1 MDAFLTA
8 LPTILKAMAMGAV
21 PILLAS
27 LGELFSERAGLV
39 NIGLEGLMAVG
50 AFVGFAVAK
59 VSGSLWLGLGAAMA
73 AGVLVNMV
81 YAVCTVSLCS
91 DQTVTGMAVNILAPA
106 IALFGYNL
114 FVGSNPA
121 NATGSQMASVAIPGL
136 SQIPYV
142 GGALFNQTP
151 VAYLAFLL
159 VPFVWWFFRDFRAGL
174 AFRSVGE
181 NPHAAE
187 TLGIKVVRTKYVASI
202 VCGAL
207 AAAGG
212 AFLTLCY
219 TPIYTDGIVMG
230 RGFIA
235 LATLIFGRWNAFGV
249 LGASLLF
256 GFFDGTS
263 VALQAQFQAAPVMFF
278 KMIPYI
284 FTIVALI
291 FFGSR
296 NAGPKACGKPY
307 MREQR

>member
-1 MDAFLTA
+1 MDIFITA

-27 LGELFSERAGLV
+27 LGELFSERGGLV
-39 NIGLEGLMAVG
+39 NIGLEGIMAIG

-59 VSGSLWLGLGAAMA
+59 VTGNLWMGLLVAML
-73 AGVLVNMV
+73 AGIVVNMI
-81 YAVCTVSLCS
+81 YAFCTVTLCS
-91 DQTVTGMAVNILAPA
+91 DQVVTGMAINILAPA

-114 FVGSNPA
+114 FVGANPA
-121 NATGSQMASVAIPGL
+121 NATGEQMASIAIPGL
-136 SQIPYV
+136 SQIPFI
-142 GGALFNQTP
+142 GDALFNQTP

-159 VPFVWWFFRDFRAGL
+159 VPCVAVFFNRFRAGL
-174 AFRSVGE
+174 SFRSVGE
-181 NPHAAE
+181 NPQAAE
-187 TLGIKVVRTKYVASI
+187 TLGINVVRMKYVAC
-202 VCGAL
+202 VACGAL

-249 LGASLLF
+249 LAASLLF

-263 VALQAQFQAAPVMFF
+263 VALQAQFQAAPIMFF
-278 KMIPYI
+278 KMIPYV

-296 NAGPKACGKPY
+296 SAGPKASGKPY
-307 MREQR
+307 LREQR

>member
-1 MDAFLTA
+1 MDVLLTA

-39 NIGLEGLMAVG
+39 NIGLEGVMAVG

-59 VSGSLWLGLGAAMA
+59 MSGNLWVGLLGAIV
-73 AGVLVNMV
+73 AGIAVNMV
-81 YAVCTVSLCS
+81 YAVCTVTLRA
-91 DQTVTGMAVNILAPA
+91 DQVVTGMAVNILAPA

-114 FVGSNPA
+114 FVGNNPA

-136 SQIPYV
+136 ADIPVV

-151 VAYLAFLL
+151 VAYAAFIL
-159 VPFVWWFFRDFRAGL
+159 VPLVWWFFRSFRAGL
-174 AFRSVGE
+174 SFRSVGE

-187 TLGIKVVRTKYVASI
+187 TLGIDVMRVKFVACV

-212 AFLTLCY
+212 AFLTICY
-219 TPIYTDGIVMG
+219 TPIYTDGIVAG

-296 NAGPKACGKPY
+296 NAGPKASGKPY
-307 MREQR
+307 LREQR